1 MNAHDIAPPP
11 LQLPPPELS
20 LHRDHCLAL
29 LHRYFMMSVEVG
41 RLPALLGREVFGT
54 RARSYRV
61 TTFEDV
67 VIFVHDVERCLM
79 RLAKFDQDLITRI
92 VFQEYTQEEAAAL
105 MGCTRQTVI
114 ARFPDALDS
123 MTEIFISVGL
133 LRPRVRKYRKRA
145 AGRGPGASIDIA
157 GCAALEAPLS
167 LPNLVSNSRIGLT
180 ARFNQKLVKPPLEA
194 IFAVSA

>member
-1 MNAHDIAPPP
+1 MSAPNLAPPP

-41 RLPALLGREVFGT
+41 RLPALLGREVFRT

-67 VIFVHDVERCLM
+67 VIFVHDVERCLR
-79 RLAKFDQDLITRI
+79 RLSSFDQELIARI

-114 ARFPDALDS
+114 TRFPDALDS

-133 LRPRVRKYRKRA
+133 LRPRTRHYRKRA
-145 AGRGPGASIDIA
+145 AGRAPGTGIDLA
-157 GCAALEAPLS
+157 GCAAVKRLRL
-167 LPNLVSNSRIGLT
+167 LPTLVSNPHIGPV
-180 ARFNQKLVKPPLEA
+180 ARFTEKLVKPPLEA